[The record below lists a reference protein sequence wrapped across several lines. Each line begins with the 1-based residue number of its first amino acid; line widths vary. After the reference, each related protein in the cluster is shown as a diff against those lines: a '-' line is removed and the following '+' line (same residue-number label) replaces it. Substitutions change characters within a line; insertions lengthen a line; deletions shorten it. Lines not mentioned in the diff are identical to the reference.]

1 MTSEEP
7 LLNPRCCAAC
17 FRGGSGVNG
26 FAQRFAGL
34 RSFAA
39 KNLRSVE
46 NNPERIL
53 ARAWGKGSRVP
64 AFSDKLD
71 TGRKR
76 LCTRFRFCFDNKFS
90 PKLRQIVEQNRMFW
104 MTR

>member
-1 MTSEEP
+1 VKNRFLTRGVAQP
-7 LLNPRCCAAC
+7 V

-26 FAQRFAGL
+26 FAQRFAEL

-53 ARAWGKGSRVP
+53 ARACVRMGDSEK
-64 AFSDKLD
+64 AENLADDLD
-71 TGRKR
+71 VAGV
-76 LCTRFRFCFDNKFS
+76 
-90 PKLRQIVEQNRMFW
+90 VEIKP
-104 MTR
+104 T

>member
-1 MTSEEP
+1 MTSEE
-7 LLNPRCCAAC
+7 LLLTRGVVQPV

-26 FAQRFAGL
+26 FAQRFAEL

-53 ARAWGKGSRVP
+53 ARAWNGDGEKSENL
-64 AFSDKLD
+64 ADDLD
-71 TGRKR
+71 VAGVVDIKPT
-76 LCTRFRFCFDNKFS
+76 
-90 PKLRQIVEQNRMFW
+90 
-104 MTR
+104 